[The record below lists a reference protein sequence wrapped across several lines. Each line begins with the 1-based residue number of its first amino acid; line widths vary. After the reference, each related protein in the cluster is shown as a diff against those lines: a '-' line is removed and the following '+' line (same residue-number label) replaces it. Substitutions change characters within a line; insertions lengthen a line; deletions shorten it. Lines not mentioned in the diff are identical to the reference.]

1 MRFAAMLAGALLT
14 ASGTMAYAASAAG
27 EWARVDGKA
36 HVRIA
41 PCGDVL
47 CGVIT
52 WVKDPTSPGKV
63 GQKVF
68 YEMKADGDGTW
79 SGKAFNPD
87 DGNEYTGKMILSGSS
102 LVTKGCVFGGLI
114 CKSVDWTR
122 LN

>member
-1 MRFAAMLAGALLT
+1 MKLWPSLAAVSLLVIATGAQ
-14 ASGTMAYAASAAG
+14 AADATG

-41 PCGDVL
+41 PCGDAL
-47 CGVIT
+47 CGSIT
-52 WVKDPTSPGKV
+52 WVRDPKAPGKV

-68 YEMKADGDGTW
+68 YDMKSNGDGTW

-87 DGNEYTGKMILSGSS
+87 DGNEYTGKMILDGSS
-102 LVTKGCVFGGLI
+102 LVTKGCVLGGLI

-122 LN
+122 IN